1 MKTYPICLIN
11 MSQKRV
17 AVVGGGKVA
26 FRKVQGLLNT
36 GAPITVIS
44 PKSCRELEELSGAGL
59 LKLEQR
65 NYRSGDLRGVFL
77 VVAAS
82 DDPLVNQAVWE
93 EGQLEGCLVNVV
105 DDPLH
110 SDFILPAVVR
120 RGEFTIG
127 ISTGG
132 ASPALARRLR
142 EKMEME
148 YGPEYSDLTA
158 LLGELRPILMD
169 EFPPGT
175 ARLNAALSLID
186 SDLINVL
193 RQDGYSHAK
202 QYALDIIM
210 PDENY
215 E

>member
-1 MKTYPICLIN
+1 MTHK
-11 MSQKRV
+11 KV
-17 AVVGGGKVA
+17 VVVGGGKVA
-26 FRKVQGLLNT
+26 LRKVQGILHT
-36 GAPITVIS
+36 GASITVVS
-44 PKSCRELEELSGAGL
+44 PKICREVEELSRAGL
-59 LKLEQR
+59 LVLEQR
-65 NYRSGDLRGVFL
+65 DYQSGDLVGVFL

-82 DDPLVNQAVWE
+82 DDPSVNQAVWE
-93 EGQLEGCLVNVV
+93 EGNLEGCLVNVV

-142 EKMEME
+142 EKMELE
-148 YGPEYSDLTA
+148 YGPEYSDLIT
-158 LLGELRPILMD
+158 LLGELRPILLN

-193 RQDGYSHAK
+193 KQNGYAYAK
-202 QYALDIIM
+202 RYALDIIT
-210 PDENY
+210 PDKNDD
-215 E
+215 